1 MKRTIYIDSIF
12 LCNLI
17 MDLLLLFL
25 TAKTLKKSTAFL
37 KTLAGSLLGAA
48 GYCLILCLPG
58 RYPIKVLFGL
68 LPVTALM
75 IKAGCGTKG
84 LKELLYGMGYLF
96 TYAFLLGGFM
106 LCLLKNIPFLRE
118 REASAWMIA
127 ATGTLGFFLCISGIY
142 GYRRR
147 KENHFCRIGLPGDKG
162 EIEVLGLVDTGNGLR
177 DPVSGKEVAVLE
189 EKVWRNMRKSI
200 RPEKYKVI
208 PFHSIGKERGTLE
221 GYEVERIRLMEE
233 TGCRELHNVVIAVM
247 RGEISVKGDYQMIL
261 PPQWF

>member
-1 MKRTIYIDSIF
+1 MQRTIYIDSIF
-12 LCNLI
+12 LSNLI

-25 TAKTLKKSTAFL
+25 TTRTLKKSTTFL

-106 LCLLKNIPFLRE
+106 LSLIKNIPFFRE
-118 REASAWMIA
+118 REVSGWMILS
-127 ATGTLGFFLCISGIY
+127 TGTLGFLICMLGIHE
-142 GYRRR
+142 YRRR
-147 KENHFCRIGLPGDKG
+147 KRIISAESNFREIKG
-162 EIEVLGLVDTGNGLR
+162 
-177 DPVSGKEVAVLE
+177 
-189 EKVWRNMRKSI
+189 KS
-200 RPEKYKVI
+200 K
-208 PFHSIGKERGTLE
+208 
-221 GYEVERIRLMEE
+221 
-233 TGCRELHNVVIAVM
+233 
-247 RGEISVKGDYQMIL
+247 
-261 PPQWF
+261 